1 MKYFCSS
8 CDKEFNK
15 TFEEQQEIIDKYV
28 SKLVKSILR
37 TCPYCRGTEIY
48 LTNHGRLLIERRAKL
63 EKIKIQN
70 ENK

>member
-1 MKYFCSS
+1 MKYFCTN
-8 CDKEFNK
+8 CDKEFDK
-15 TFEEQQEIIDKYV
+15 TFEQKQQGYFDNA

-37 TCPYCRGTEIY
+37 TCPYCRGVEIY
-48 LTNHGRLLIERRAKL
+48 LTEHGRLLVERGAKL